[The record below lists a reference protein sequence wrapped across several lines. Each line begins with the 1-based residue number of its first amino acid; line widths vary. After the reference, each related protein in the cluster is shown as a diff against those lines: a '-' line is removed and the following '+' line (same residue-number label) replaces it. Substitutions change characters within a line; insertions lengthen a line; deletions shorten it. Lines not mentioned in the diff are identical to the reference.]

1 MLWVYFGCWTLV
13 VNMVISYLN
22 MEVVSSMIICNHACR
37 FRKCFST
44 WLVLLVLN
52 RSVLLWQLVI
62 TLTLQKT
69 ELWCTLLSELLSPS
83 SLSSMVLMLSLM
95 SMLYS
100 RRCQTASAFYHY
112 SCRQQHRAACMRSWC
127 EESFLWN
134 SSRNFI
140 NLYLHHLCSA
150 QNLSYSCRQL
160 IPFISECLWL
170 LIDIK
175 VLISLVSSSRFVN
188 SLRKLGKG
196 RGSVLRAKTSR
207 LFSVL
212 VSEDHVSISVPHDI
226 SVPFKNEVTISYQAI
241 SSFSSVCHLQC
252 LIFIEIS
259 ILCSFGSGV
268 RIRSSSHGS
277 HRLWGCRWPHSQISS
292 KCRPC
297 RRCSCFIR

>member
-1 MLWVYFGCWTLV
+1 
-13 VNMVISYLN
+13 
-22 MEVVSSMIICNHACR
+22 MIICNHACL

-52 RSVLLWQLVI
+52 RSVLQWQLVI
-62 TLTLQKT
+62 TSTLQKT

-83 SLSSMVLMLSLM
+83 SLSSMVQMLSLM

-100 RRCQTASAFYHY
+100 RRYQTASVLYHY
-112 SCRQQHRAACMRSWC
+112 SCRQQRCAACMLSWY
-127 EESFLWN
+127 EESFFWN

-140 NLYLHHLCSA
+140 NFCLHHLCSA

-160 IPFISECLWL
+160 VPFISECIWL
-170 LIDIK
+170 LIDTK
-175 VLISLVSSSRFVN
+175 VFISFISSSRFAN

-212 VSEDHVSISVPHDI
+212 VSEDHVSISILHNL
-226 SVPFKNEVTISYQAI
+226 SLPFKNKVTIWYQAV
-241 SSFSSVCHLQC
+241 SPFSSLCHLQC
-252 LIFIEIS
+252 LIFVEIS

-277 HRLWGCRWPHSQISS
+277 HRLWSCRWPHPQISG
-292 KCRPC
+292 KCGPC